1 MRSKILTSLSLCV
14 GALSVFFEKVQAVLR
29 FLVDVT
35 GVLVNNVAQISWS
48 VGISMDEKESSR
60 VI

>member
-14 GALSVFFEKVQAVLR
+14 GALSVFFERVQAVLR
-29 FLVDVT
+29 FLVDGT

-48 VGISMDEKESSR
+48 VEFPWMRKKARG
-60 VI
+60 

>member
-35 GVLVNNVAQISWS
+35 GALV
-48 VGISMDEKESSR
+48 
-60 VI
+60 